1 LTKERQSGMEQR
13 TKSKSSQEH
22 NHAPVLR
29 LRELVVG
36 IVCIAF
42 LIVWPL
48 FMVSKQIF
56 ITNLSMRES
65 ALADSLSLAGRELAA
80 LRLYNEK
87 LSSTARIE
95 TITREHCGLEY
106 PVAGQ
111 IIVIRENR
119 NNTGDWKKGMG
130 FFTFLKKPFFHG
142 RG

>member
-1 LTKERQSGMEQR
+1 MAQR
-13 TKSKSSQEH
+13 VKSKSPQER
-22 NHAPVLR
+22 NLAPVLR
-29 LRELVVG
+29 LRELIVG

-42 LIVWPL
+42 LIIWPL

-56 ITNLSMRES
+56 ITNLSIRES
-65 ALADSLSLAGRELAA
+65 ALSDSLSLAGRELAA

-95 TITREHCGLEY
+95 SITREYRGLEY

-119 NNTGDWKKGMG
+119 NNNGDGKKGTG
-130 FFTFLKKPFFHG
+130 FFTFLKKPFCRW

>member
-1 LTKERQSGMEQR
+1 MAQR
-13 TKSKSSQEH
+13 VKSKSSQER
-22 NHAPVLR
+22 NLAPVLR

-36 IVCIAF
+36 ILCIAF
-42 LIVWPL
+42 LIIWPL

-65 ALADSLSLAGRELAA
+65 ALSDSLSLAGRELAA

-95 TITREHCGLEY
+95 SITREHRGLEY

-119 NNTGDWKKGMG
+119 SNNGDGKKGTG
-130 FFTFLKKPFFHG
+130 FFTFLKKPFSRW

>member
-1 LTKERQSGMEQR
+1 MTKERQAGMEQR
-13 TKSKSSQEH
+13 VKSKTPQER

-42 LIVWPL
+42 LIIWPL

-95 TITREHCGLEY
+95 TITREHRGLEY

-119 NNTGDWKKGMG
+119 NNAGDGKKGMG
-130 FFTFLKKPFFHG
+130 FFTFIKKPFFHG

>member
-1 LTKERQSGMEQR
+1 MTKERQTGMDQR
-13 TKSKSSQEH
+13 VKSKSTQDRP
-22 NHAPVLR
+22 HAPVLR
-29 LRELVVG
+29 LRVLIIG

-42 LIVWPL
+42 LIIWPL

-56 ITNLSMRES
+56 ITDLSMRES

-95 TITREHCGLEY
+95 TITREHRGLEY

-119 NNTGDWKKGMG
+119 NNAGDGKKGMG
-130 FFTFLKKPFFHG
+130 FFTFIKKPFFHG

>member
-1 LTKERQSGMEQR
+1 MTKERQAGMAQR
-13 TKSKSSQEH
+13 VKSKSPQER
-22 NHAPVLR
+22 NLAPVLR
-29 LRELVVG
+29 LRELIVG

-42 LIVWPL
+42 LIIWPL

-56 ITNLSMRES
+56 ITNLSIRES
-65 ALADSLSLAGRELAA
+65 ALSDSLSLAGRELAA

-95 TITREHCGLEY
+95 SITREYRGLEY

-119 NNTGDWKKGMG
+119 NNNGDGKKGTG
-130 FFTFLKKPFFHG
+130 FFTFLKKPFCRW